1 MNICWIW
8 KCNHINKR
16 CLQHDTSIH
25 LGGETETRTC
35 RQNTCSSIRLA
46 IASLL
51 KHPKRSLESTNLC
64 VNSFLPLTSY
74 LSLNWLYIYCST
86 ALVTEKRSYFSSNC
100 LALLQRLIPILCDT
114 KIYKIIIIRQGYDEC
129 SAISECLHEC
139 KTVVDIIQ
147 TIVLAYIIS
156 M

>member
-114 KIYKIIIIRQGYDEC
+114 KIYKIIIIRQQRVWWVFCYKWVFAWMQNGGWHYTNHC
-129 SAISECLHEC
+129 VSI
-139 KTVVDIIQ
+139 
-147 TIVLAYIIS
+147 YN
-156 M
+156 